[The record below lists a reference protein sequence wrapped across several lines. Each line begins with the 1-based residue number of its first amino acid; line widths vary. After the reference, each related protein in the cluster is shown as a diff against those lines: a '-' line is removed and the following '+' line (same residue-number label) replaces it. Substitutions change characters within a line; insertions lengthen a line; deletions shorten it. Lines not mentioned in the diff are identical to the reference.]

1 MTTLTLQEQV
11 DAISLNEA
19 LAETGSM
26 LENSASFIAESV
38 EELLFEEIGLDE
50 ATFIDAAGPHEQPT
64 DAGVDNLQ
72 FFNQNRAPQVN
83 DNDLTDTL
91 APDNYFQHQNQGEA
105 PESSL
110 KPSCATSAAQSQSDM
125 VGYLLG
131 INEASE
137 DSSVK
142 FSDVG
147 GVVGGVDTGSLDQGD
162 DEVALDDLGANE
174 VEGILSDG
182 DMDDDEDDGWDDSD
196 DDNLVI

>member
-1 MTTLTLQEQV
+1 
-11 DAISLNEA
+11 
-19 LAETGSM
+19 
-26 LENSASFIAESV
+26 
-38 EELLFEEIGLDE
+38 
-50 ATFIDAAGPHEQPT
+50 
-64 DAGVDNLQ
+64 
-72 FFNQNRAPQVN
+72 
-83 DNDLTDTL
+83 
-91 APDNYFQHQNQGEA
+91 
-105 PESSL
+105 
-110 KPSCATSAAQSQSDM
+110 M